1 MSLSP
6 GDTIGMLGG
15 GQLGR
20 MMALAAARLGLKTH
34 IYAPPGDAPAADV
47 AAAHTSAAYDD
58 AAALAAFVTNVDVVT
73 YEFENVPVAP
83 LRPHAA
89 HVRPAITALEAAQ
102 DRVTE
107 KAFLAES
114 GLPVVRHAA
123 VDSAADLAA
132 AARHVG
138 LPAILKTRRFGY
150 DGKGQVRVEPGHDLG
165 AAFAAIGEA
174 PAILEAAIP
183 LAAET
188 STILVRSADGACLAY
203 DHPLN
208 AHSEGILRRSTLPG
222 PLSPTQA
229 GEAQALVAA
238 LADALSYV
246 GVLTVEWFIDTEGRL
261 IANEMAPRVHN
272 TGHWTED
279 GARTSQFENHVRAI
293 AGWPLG
299 PVERAGPIEMR
310 NLIGSDV
317 DGWRDYLHNDRAR
330 LHLYGKAAARPGRKM
345 GHVNIVPP
353 PVDNRGEGC

>member
-1 MSLSP
+1 MILSP

-20 MMALAAARLGLKTH
+20 MMALAAARLGLKVH
-34 IYAPPGDAPAADV
+34 IFAPPGDTPAADV

-58 AAALAAFVTNVDVVT
+58 GEALAAFVSAVDVVT

-83 LRPHAA
+83 LRPHATKVHPSIA
-89 HVRPAITALEAAQ
+89 ALEAAQ
-102 DRVTE
+102 DRLTE
-107 KAFLAES
+107 KAFLARS
-114 GLPVVRHAA
+114 GLPVVRHAP
-123 VDSAADLAA
+123 VESAADLADA
-132 AARHVG
+132 TRHVG

-150 DGKGQVRVEPGHDLG
+150 DGKGQVRLEPGSDLP

-174 PAILEAAIP
+174 PALLEAAIP
-183 LAAET
+183 LAGET
-188 STILVRSADGACLAY
+188 STILVRGADGRSLAY

-222 PLSPTQA
+222 PLNAAQE
-229 GEAQALVAA
+229 GEARGLTAA
-238 LADALSYV
+238 LAEALSYV
-246 GVLTVEWFIDTEGRL
+246 GVLTVEWFIDTDGQL

-279 GARTSQFENHVRAI
+279 GAVTSQFENHVRAI

-299 PVERAGPIEMR
+299 PVDRKGAIEMH
-310 NLIGSDV
+310 NLIGNDV
-317 DGWRDYLHNDRAR
+317 DAWREHLHNVNAR

-345 GHVNIVPP
+345 GHVNFMPP